1 MPNWKEIWKME
12 HYSINL
18 TQSAQADIRDIAG
31 YISLELRVPL
41 TAKKLLRRFREAISS
56 LETMPERYALVSDG
70 YLATRGFRAV
80 SVEEYLLFYTVDRSG
95 RRVNVSRVLCGKRD
109 WVSIL
114 TKDL

>member
-12 HYSINL
+12 HYSIHL

-41 TAKKLLRRFREAISS
+41 TAKKLLRRFRE
-56 LETMPERYALVSDG
+56 
-70 YLATRGFRAV
+70 ATRGFRAV